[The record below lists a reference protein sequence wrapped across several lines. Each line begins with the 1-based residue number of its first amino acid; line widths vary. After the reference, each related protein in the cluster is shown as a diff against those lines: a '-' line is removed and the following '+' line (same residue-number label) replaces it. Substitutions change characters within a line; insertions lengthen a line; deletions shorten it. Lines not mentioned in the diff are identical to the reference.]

1 MHLDGLQGMALG
13 MRASATDVAT
23 TPPARLVKAAHEFE
37 GQLLQQLLKPLTDSD
52 GLTGDSLTGSAGALG
67 SFASEALGQAL
78 SAQGG
83 LGLADQI
90 IRELTPVAK
99 AGVSGPVSG
108 AVSGSGTHSTA
119 VGAARS
125 NQN

>member
-1 MHLDGLQGMALG
+1 MHLHGLRGMALG
-13 MRASATDVAT
+13 TQASATAK
-23 TPPARLVKAAHEFE
+23 PPAQLVKAAHEFE
-37 GQLLQQLLKPLTDSD
+37 GQLLQQLLKPMTDSD

-90 IRELTPVAK
+90 IRELTPAAK

-108 AVSGSGTHSTA
+108 SGTHS
-119 VGAARS
+119 AAAEP
-125 NQN
+125 QGVTKTDI